1 MKQFYVLGRVFLF
14 VFVLGLFSCE
24 NEEDFKDLPSGQIS
38 EGDNLG
44 PESVKADFS
53 YVDNFLLARS
63 NFYKHYSKKDIKMGN
78 ESKSPLNFLDSLLL
92 EKTIVYERDGTMY
105 YTIPYKHS
113 NQEAFYN
120 LYIQESGDDFIPFKL
135 KYSKGVNYP
144 SDPHD
149 LQVELLPFHF
159 SAQTLNRSSCYST
172 SFYVEVR
179 CTGDGHWP
187 GDNSCNCG
195 KAGYDCEP
203 GYTVAINGQV
213 CQTSTLDDDPDPG
226 NPWSGGGGGSGGD
239 PTTNPND
246 PTQPGGGFD
255 CMAGYDCAGD
265 PYQNQKMYNS
275 CKYISGGTNCW
286 ALCEYANCN
295 AEEMERFELYS
306 KLNVSEQE
314 VSSLSTTEVTAINT
328 FVGDGSDNQKNN
340 FAQEAIGALMDG
352 GNFSEM
358 VASFEN
364 IDIDQSLKDTCAESI
379 IIDFILKD
387 FSNLF
392 NSNPLINRTFDKL
405 SSQPSDINII
415 YKAENIGGNGTTLPA
430 QLNSSTGKWDIVV
443 KIDTDLISNGT
454 QIAVAKTILH
464 ESIHAYLRYLQKQ
477 NPTIFHANSDFTDL
491 VAAFQIYSDNS
502 YAQHVY
508 MAGLIQEMGQQLSDY
523 AINNLNYPDT
533 GFSYPSGSMSEF
545 YEAISWSGIA
555 LINDPT
561 PNTSGAYIY
570 NPVFLQNYIQASDQ
584 QRIINIFTAEN
595 TGQNSNNTTPLINN
609 NCN

>member
-1 MKQFYVLGRVFLF
+1 
-14 VFVLGLFSCE
+14 
-24 NEEDFKDLPSGQIS
+24 
-38 EGDNLG
+38 
-44 PESVKADFS
+44 
-53 YVDNFLLARS
+53 
-63 NFYKHYSKKDIKMGN
+63 
-78 ESKSPLNFLDSLLL
+78 
-92 EKTIVYERDGTMY
+92 
-105 YTIPYKHS
+105 
-113 NQEAFYN
+113 
-120 LYIQESGDDFIPFKL
+120 
-135 KYSKGVNYP
+135 
-144 SDPHD
+144 
-149 LQVELLPFHF
+149 
-159 SAQTLNRSSCYST
+159 
-172 SFYVEVR
+172 
-179 CTGDGHWP
+179 
-187 GDNSCNCG
+187 
-195 KAGYDCEP
+195 
-203 GYTVAINGQV
+203 
-213 CQTSTLDDDPDPG
+213 
-226 NPWSGGGGGSGGD
+226 
-239 PTTNPND
+239 
-246 PTQPGGGFD
+246 
-255 CMAGYDCAGD
+255 
-265 PYQNQKMYNS
+265 MYNS